1 MKNILRLI
9 VFMAVL
15 AWALP
20 AHAQTVL
27 NTTTANGSISA
38 TATSFLLT
46 SASASSGSTVGAP
59 AVGNMLFVDRE
70 GMLITAISSTRV
82 TVQRAQMNTNNAIH
96 VTGARIYTGPVGAFR
111 ANDPVFGACSI
122 PTFPVRPWINT
133 ITGSMWLCLA
143 GQVAGASVVPFTYN
157 SVFVSF

>member
-1 MKNILRLI
+1 MKNILRLTA
-9 VFMAVL
+9 FLAVL
-15 AWALP
+15 VWAMP

-27 NTTTANGSISA
+27 STTTLNGSVSA

-46 SASASSGSTVGAP
+46 SASASSGATVGAP
-59 AVGNMLFVDRE
+59 VVGQGLFVDRE

-96 VTGARIYTGPVGAFR
+96 VTGARVYTGPIGSFR

-122 PTFPVRPWINT
+122 PSFPVRPWINT

-157 SVFVSF
+157 SVFVTF